1 MFNIYIPRDTS
12 QVFLFF
18 LIISHFV
25 TPNQNQNQKR
35 KKEEAVTLFFWFIK
49 VSKPTLC
56 GFGLSPSWFESVVA
70 RGRGGH
76 FFPGRWLV

>member
-25 TPNQNQNQKR
+25 AQNQTKPKC
-35 KKEEAVTLFFWFIK
+35 KKEEAVALFFWLTKFQSRPLWSRSLAFL
-49 VSKPTLC
+49 VS
-56 GFGLSPSWFESVVA
+56 SPLWLVA
-70 RGRGGH
+70 EGH
-76 FFPGRWLV
+76 FFPGRWFVQ